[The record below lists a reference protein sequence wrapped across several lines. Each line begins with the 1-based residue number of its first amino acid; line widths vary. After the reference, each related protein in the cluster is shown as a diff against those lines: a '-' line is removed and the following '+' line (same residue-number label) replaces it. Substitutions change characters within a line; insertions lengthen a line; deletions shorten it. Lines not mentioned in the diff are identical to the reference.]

1 MNLKDKLQALNQ
13 EALQLETDVQGVNGN
28 HAEMMNH
35 LNQIETFI
43 KDSKQAIENEAT
55 NDAEVEQAYTGLKE
69 TLERLKTEVATL
81 KTQNTELK
89 NKIASITGLCIFSGT
104 VLGVVGTLSLNSL
117 KGLIQRYRR
126 TT

>member
-1 MNLKDKLQALNQ
+1 MNLKDKLRTLNQ
-13 EALQLETDVQGVNGN
+13 EALQLENDVKGVNGN
-28 HAEMMNH
+28 HTEMMNQ

-55 NDAEVEQAYTGLKE
+55 NDAEVEEAYANLKE
-69 TLERLKTEVATL
+69 TLERLKTEVTTL

-89 NKIASITGLCIFSGT
+89 NKIASIAGLCVFSGT
-104 VLGVVGTLSLNSL
+104 VLGAVGTLGLSSL
-117 KGLIQRYRR
+117 KGLIEKYRR